1 MMALLVMVLFLVKE
15 GGTIVQRQVPLR
27 AWSQASSKEGQ
38 AENGQ
43 GEA

>member
-15 GGTIVQRQVPLR
+15 GGMIVQRQVPLR

-38 AENGQ
+38 AEKGQ